1 MSSVEVYV
9 ERQNSIKNMRW
20 DRVIYTICF
29 FVLCII
35 DWMAGS
41 MEGRIQFVSTNCTG
55 IVIAM
60 IILSGYRF
68 RDFLKPVYAIWT
80 GLILV
85 IVPLVITFWM
95 PYYPYKGQF
104 IFGIVNVCIYGYIA
118 IRVALKQIYE
128 KKSNVR
134 FIVFFIWIVMIT
146 LMLVSQNEAIW
157 PLWFAAMFG
166 SYYLTEYDKEKR
178 TLVYKGLVDGVILG
192 FFAIQGA
199 ALLFRPYDIVRY
211 QGMYLNCNI
220 NALFYVTSFCALL
233 CKLFILIK
241 ERKPI
246 ILRVFTF
253 LLAGSM
259 FGFTILTGSRAA
271 LIALMAV
278 FIPFLICAVKYS
290 MKKVRAISVYI
301 VLLIVIATIS
311 VPVTYLAAR
320 YVPTIHLHPVFF
332 MDEYHDTNRVHS
344 GEPRD
349 SVKYV
354 TFDYMVNTCI
364 SGRLYDILPQKL
376 SDTLELMFPVMRV
389 YAAETEDAEKEYLI
403 EEGGDLSGFNVRY
416 QIHKWYF
423 SKLNLF
429 GHSNDEHGVP
439 LVMGYTAPHAHN
451 WWLQL
456 TFNFGI
462 PVGIL
467 LICGVVLYV
476 KTFFSLLKSGN
487 DFYACIIGC
496 FITAF
501 LVFGFFEVDY
511 FLGQLPFTLF
521 FLLFALV
528 VQRDD

>member
-1 MSSVEVYV
+1 
-9 ERQNSIKNMRW
+9 
-20 DRVIYTICF
+20 
-29 FVLCII
+29 
-35 DWMAGS
+35 MA
-41 MEGRIQFVSTNCTG
+41 GRIQFVSTNCTG
-55 IVIAM
+55 ILVAV
-60 IILSGYRF
+60 IILSGYKIK
-68 RDFLKPVYAIWT
+68 DFLKPVYAIWT
-80 GLILV
+80 GLIFV
-85 IVPLVITFWM
+85 VVPLAVRFLM

-104 IFGIVNVCIYGYIA
+104 ISGMVNVCIYGYIV
-118 IRVALKQIYE
+118 IRVLIKQICE
-128 KKSNVR
+128 RKSNVH
-134 FIVFFIWIVMIT
+134 FIVFFIWIAMLA
-146 LMLVSQNEAIW
+146 LMLVSRNEAIW
-157 PLWFAAMFG
+157 PMWFGAMFG
-166 SYYLTEYDKEKR
+166 SFYLTEYDKDKKI
-178 TLVYKGLVDGVILG
+178 LIYKGLVDGIILG
-192 FFAIQGA
+192 FFVIQGA
-199 ALLFRPYDIVRY
+199 ALLFRPYDMVRY
-211 QGMYLNCNI
+211 QGMYFNCNI

-241 ERKPI
+241 EGKPI
-246 ILRVFTF
+246 ILHVFTF

-290 MKKVRAISVYI
+290 LKKVRAISFYI
-301 VLLIVIATIS
+301 ASLIVIATIS
-311 VPVTYLAAR
+311 IPVTYLAVR

-332 MDEYHDTNRVHS
+332 MDEYNNPGKIHS
-344 GEPRD
+344 GDPRD
-349 SVKYV
+349 SEKYV
-354 TFDYMVNTCI
+354 TFDYMVNYCI
-364 SGRLYDILPQKL
+364 SGRLYDILPKKM
-376 SDTLELMFPVMRV
+376 SEALESKFLVMQV
-389 YAAETEDAEKEYLI
+389 YAADVEGSDKEYLI

-476 KTFFSLLKSGN
+476 KAFFSLLKSGN
-487 DFYACIIGC
+487 DFYACVLGC

-528 VQRDD
+528 VQRDDETVKNKIVNKQ